1 MWYGKKMAKL
11 TIDLGKGV
19 TLTAPIRLQMSADE
33 WQRMTSYINS
43 LINQRNVK
51 R

>member
-1 MWYGKKMAKL
+1 MTKL

-19 TLTAPIRLQMSADE
+19 KLTAPINLSMTADE
-33 WQRMTSYINS
+33 WQRMTSYINN